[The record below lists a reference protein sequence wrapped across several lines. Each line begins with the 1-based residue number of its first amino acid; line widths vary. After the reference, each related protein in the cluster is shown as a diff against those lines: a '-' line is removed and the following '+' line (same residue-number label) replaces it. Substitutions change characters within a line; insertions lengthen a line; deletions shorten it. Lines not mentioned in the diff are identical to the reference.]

1 VTKFKKKT
9 KKFFLKITIKR
20 MSVIFD
26 IKKQM
31 KMDEIEKKIKKNP
44 KKNQLKEK

>member
-1 VTKFKKKT
+1 
-9 KKFFLKITIKR
+9 